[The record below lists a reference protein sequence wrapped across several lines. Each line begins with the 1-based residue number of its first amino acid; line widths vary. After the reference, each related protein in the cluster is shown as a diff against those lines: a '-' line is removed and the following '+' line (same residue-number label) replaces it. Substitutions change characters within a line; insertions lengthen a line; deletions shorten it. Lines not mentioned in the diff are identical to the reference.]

1 MANHTS
7 TIDKVI
13 EYLTNSFD
21 PAAAGEI
28 DARIELRMN
37 EESIYFVI
45 QDKKMRMGEQEKSPE
60 ITLFFESSDLA
71 YEIFTGTT
79 EMVNAFMNGHFKSD
93 SNLIWVFHILGA
105 FRKSYPL
112 FWLRN
117 SSISQPEIA
126 VLGGVWGRLSLLNHF
141 ASAISPG

>member
-28 DARIELRMN
+28 DARIEIRMS
-37 EESIYFVI
+37 EGSIYFVI

-79 EMVNAFMNGHFKSD
+79 EMVDAFMNGQFKSD
-93 SNLIWVFHILGA
+93 SNLIWVFHILAA
-105 FRKSYPL
+105 FRKS
-112 FWLRN
+112 
-117 SSISQPEIA
+117 
-126 VLGGVWGRLSLLNHF
+126 
-141 ASAISPG
+141 